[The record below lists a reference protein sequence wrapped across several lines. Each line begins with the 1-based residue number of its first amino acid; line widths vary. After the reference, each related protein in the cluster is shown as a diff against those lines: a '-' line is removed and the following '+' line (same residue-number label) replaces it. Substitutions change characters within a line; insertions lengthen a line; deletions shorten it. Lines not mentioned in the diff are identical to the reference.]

1 MNVSFSH
8 FPVLHR
14 IAIVTVGLILSS
26 CTRPVLQLGG
36 SPFNCPT
43 TLGNPQT
50 NETTPQS
57 LQIEVHID
65 GSGSMIGYVPS
76 AKPDETDYS
85 RMLEF
90 LHSLFVDNQDPR
102 FAVNPPLKYFRTGF
116 NKDSKET
123 QQAFQFKA
131 PEALDPRFKAF
142 YAEQRL
148 TSQLQSAINPPPP
161 GQDKLSILISDL
173 DQDQSAIQKVTQAI
187 QTHFLSAKTPAYSVA
202 LLGIM
207 SQFDGTVYSTDPQK
221 ISDFPYKGSRPIYL
235 LWIGTNDRLEFY
247 LEKFTKKLKKQDF
260 KYELSIF
267 SPQGLTQGFALE
279 SSAEL
284 PLPDGINSPFVLD
297 SSDFVLEQQNAM
309 GELLLISSRAMNGES
324 KTTPEIPY
332 ILTAPSPN
340 TFGDLQPLV
349 VDLSELKTDKE
360 NIKSWKFNPEIK
372 TETPEAK
379 MELENPSLPR
389 VELKNLIQTGNRL
402 QFQTIIDLN
411 SLDPQVIYPYRFDL
425 IASDLN
431 TQDWWQTWDWNKRS
445 NNEDGSKTYQLLRFM
460 ESLQTATLKALP
472 NNGTIGSLCFAVQ
485 KN

>member
-8 FPVLHR
+8 FPALR
-14 IAIVTVGLILSS
+14 GIAIVTVGLILSS
-26 CTRPVLQLGG
+26 CTRPIFQLAD
-36 SPFNCPT
+36 PTFNCPT

-50 NETTPQS
+50 NETPPKS

-90 LHSLFVDNQDPR
+90 LHSLLVDNQDPS
-102 FAVNPPLKYFRTGF
+102 FPVNPPLKYFRTGF

-173 DQDQSAIQKVTQAI
+173 DQDQSAIQTVSQAI

-221 ISDFPYKGSRPIYL
+221 ISDFRYQGSRPVYL

-247 LEKFTKKLKKQDF
+247 LEKFTEKLKKQGF
-260 KYELSIF
+260 EYELSIF
-267 SPQGLTQGFALE
+267 SPRGLTQGFALE
-279 SSAEL
+279 SSAE
-284 PLPDGINSPFVLD
+284 LPDGINSPFVLD

-309 GELLLISSRAMNGES
+309 GELLLISSRAMNEES
-324 KTTPEIPY
+324 KTTSEIPY
-332 ILTAPSPN
+332 TLTAPPPD
-340 TFGDLQPLV
+340 TFGNLQPFV
-349 VDLSELKTDKE
+349 VDLSELKTDKKH
-360 NIKSWKFNPEIK
+360 IKSWNFNPETK
-372 TETPEAK
+372 A
-379 MELENPSLPR
+379 MEPENPSLPR
-389 VELKNLIQTGNRL
+389 VELKNPIQTGNRL
-402 QFQTIIDLN
+402 QFQTVIDLN

-431 TQDWWQTWDWNKRS
+431 IQDWWQTWDWNKRS

-460 ESLQTATLKALP
+460 ESLQTATIKALP
-472 NNGTIGSLCFAVQ
+472 NNGTIGTFCFAVQ
-485 KN
+485 KQ

>member
-1 MNVSFSH
+1 M
-8 FPVLHR
+8 
-14 IAIVTVGLILSS
+14 GLILSS

-202 LLGIM
+202 LL
-207 SQFDGTVYSTDPQK
+207 
-221 ISDFPYKGSRPIYL
+221 
-235 LWIGTNDRLEFY
+235 WIGTNDRLEFY

-332 ILTAPSPN
+332 TLTAPSPN

-472 NNGTIGSLCFAVQ
+472 NDGTIGSLCFAVQ